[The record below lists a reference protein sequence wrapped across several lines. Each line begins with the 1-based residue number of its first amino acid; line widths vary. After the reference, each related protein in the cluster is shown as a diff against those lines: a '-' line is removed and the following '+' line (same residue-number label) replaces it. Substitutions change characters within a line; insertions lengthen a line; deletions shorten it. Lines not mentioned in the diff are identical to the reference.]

1 MVGAYRNHPFSRWA
15 LASTTQS
22 ASSKPKPFHPPSCTM
37 KVFVSWSGN
46 RGKRIGEAF
55 KQWLPDVIQTIEPF
69 YSPDIEKGQRWSS
82 EIEQNLRESKVG
94 IICVTPENMISP
106 WLMFESGAISNANL
120 SRVCPLLFQVEPAQL
135 QGPLSQ
141 FQATPYSQEEIRKLV
156 SSINELLE
164 SPLPE
169 AQFSRTFDRC
179 WPELETAIAEA
190 LSSRPEDEKPTE
202 RSTPELIEEILT
214 TVRLLASN
222 RIDDDAMGHWIVLF
236 RSLLDFGQQIERV
249 AVSDGTDASDKT
261 VEFCRLTLNHLR
273 STLNLA
279 GPKIIKSSKIKD
291 LTAEAKL
298 MMSKLED
305 AINDMTPF

>member
-1 MVGAYRNHPFSRWA
+1 
-15 LASTTQS
+15 
-22 ASSKPKPFHPPSCTM
+22 M

-55 KQWLPDVIQTIEPF
+55 KQWLPDVIQSIEPF

-94 IICVTPENMISP
+94 IICVTPENMLSP

-156 SSINELLE
+156 GSINDLLE
-164 SPLPE
+164 CSLPE
-169 AQFSRTFDRC
+169 AQLNRTFDRC
-179 WPELETAIAEA
+179 WPELETAVAEA
-190 LSSRPEDEKPTE
+190 LSSRPDDEKPTE
-202 RSTPELIEEILT
+202 RSPTELIEEILT
-214 TVRLLASN
+214 TVRSLAGN
-222 RIDDDAMGHWIVLF
+222 RIDDDAMAHWIVLF

-249 AVSDGTDASDKT
+249 AVSDTADASDKT
-261 VEFCRLTLNHLR
+261 IEFCRLTLNHLR
-273 STLNLA
+273 STLNLS
-279 GPKIIKSSKIKD
+279 GPKIIKSSKVKD

-298 MMSKLED
+298 MMTKLEK
-305 AINDMTPF
+305 AIDDMTPF